1 VSKVKSPG
9 QKKQLSLERD
19 RRNNYREN
27 SKSSRKNIAQGKQ
40 RTHMDERRA
49 VTQLLGGLKGK
60 VQEDTASE
68 VELQAKVSI
77 ADSKNRG
84 FRKLPDE
91 PLGVHLA
98 RKKRLNNGAT
108 KA

>member
-1 VSKVKSPG
+1 VSKVKSPK

-19 RRNNYREN
+19 RRNGYRKN
-27 SKSSRKNIAQGKQ
+27 SKSSRKNIARGKQ
-40 RTHMDERRA
+40 RRHMDERRA

-60 VQEDTASE
+60 IAEQAASD
-68 VELQAKVSI
+68 VELRVKVSI
-77 ADSKNRG
+77 ADSKSRG

-98 RKKRLNNGAT
+98 RKKPSNNGAT
-108 KA
+108 RA